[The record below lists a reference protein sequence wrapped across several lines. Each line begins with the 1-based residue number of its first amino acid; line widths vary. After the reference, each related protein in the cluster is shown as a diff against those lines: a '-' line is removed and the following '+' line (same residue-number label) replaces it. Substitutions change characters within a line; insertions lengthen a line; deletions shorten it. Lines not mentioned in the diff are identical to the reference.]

1 MHPFRFGLQASK
13 APSAAAWRELA
24 RKTEALGFST
34 LFLPD
39 HFEEQLGPLV
49 GLAVAAEA
57 TTTLRVGSLV
67 FGNDY
72 RHPLVLAKE
81 IATLDVMSEG
91 RVEFGLGA
99 GWMRSDYE
107 QAGMIYDE
115 PSVRVDRLEESIRV
129 MKALWAGERVD
140 FAGTHYTLQG
150 ALGWPSPYR
159 TPHPTLL
166 VGGGSPRVLSIAARE
181 ADIVGINPSLAA
193 GAIGPEVI
201 ASAAAARVDERI
213 AWVKDAA
220 GGRFSSIELQSLTF
234 FVNIVDNGAEA
245 RSNLAASFGQDPQ
258 QVVETPSALIGSVD
272 EIVEKLISCRERW
285 GLSYWVVH
293 EAEMDAFAEVI
304 GKLEGT

>member
-1 MHPFRFGLQASK
+1 MHPFRFGLQASR
-13 APSAAAWRELA
+13 APSAAAWRDLA

-39 HFEEQLGPLV
+39 HFDEQLGPLV

-57 TTTLRVGSLV
+57 TNTLRVGSLV

-107 QAGMIYDE
+107 QAGIIYDE

-129 MKALWAGERVD
+129 MKALWTGERVD

-150 ALGWPSPYR
+150 AVGWPYPHR

-213 AWVKDAA
+213 ACVKDAA

-245 RSNLAASFGQDPQ
+245 RSNLASSFGQDPQ